1 MGFIIAGCVM
11 GTSGIVTLPGGGV
24 LESENGLYSSSPGG
38 TFLVTCVTD
47 GSLKGLLRSG
57 SSNGLLSKSDIS
69 RSASPTRP
77 RRRERDGLRPEGL
90 GVPGPRGRCGVDS
103 YVRNFSYIIDITFI
117 DDNRYLES
125 VVKAWPFRDT
135 SLLNVLLQNICLF
148 FFAPKKHCFDA

>member
-1 MGFIIAGCVM
+1 MGFIIAGCVL

-57 SSNGLLSKSDIS
+57 LANGLLSKSDIS

-77 RRRERDGLRPEGL
+77 RDGLRPEGL

-125 VVKAWPFRDT
+125 VVKA
-135 SLLNVLLQNICLF
+135 
-148 FFAPKKHCFDA
+148 